1 MIQLIRAIVKNGQKY
16 LFTKR
21 IFTENVNYY
30 FGAMKSL
37 GSAKQTT
44 HMFLEKVGK
53 DGNTLLKR
61 KVVEKSGNGLEKS
74 IFRSDYVKDTYS
86 FSMIDKSGK
95 VIHNAES

>member
-1 MIQLIRAIVKNGQKY
+1 MIQLVRAIIKNGQKY

-21 IFTENVNYY
+21 IFTEDVNCC
-30 FGAMKSL
+30 FGIMKNL

-44 HMFLEKVGK
+44 HMFLEKVSK

-74 IFRSDYVKDTYS
+74 IFRSDYIKDVYS
-86 FSMIDKSGK
+86 CSMIDKSGK
-95 VIHNAES
+95 IIRKL